1 MSGRS
6 CGTFRG
12 PLDVLRAESRPRPA
26 TDRLRDGAACRSLP
40 AMTAPTPVSGFR
52 LGYARVS
59 TPGQDLA
66 GQRDRLAAAGAQRI
80 FEDVASGRAA
90 ARPGLAALLDQ
101 IRPGDAVTVVRLD
114 RLGRSLPE
122 LIAVVGTLRDR
133 GAALVSLEEA
143 IDTGSAAGELVF
155 HVFGALAQFE
165 RRLIAERTR
174 DGLAAARARGAR
186 PGRPPA
192 DPARLDT
199 ALRLVA
205 AGLGP
210 AEAARR
216 AGVGRSTLYR
226 ALAARG

>member
-1 MSGRS
+1 MPPTAS
-6 CGTFRG
+6 
-12 PLDVLRAESRPRPA
+12 A
-26 TDRLRDGAACRSLP
+26 T
-40 AMTAPTPVSGFR
+40 R

-59 TPGQDLA
+59 TPDQDLA
-66 GQRDRLAAAGAQRI
+66 GQRARLEAAGAFRV

-90 ARPGLAALLDQ
+90 SRPGLAALIDHL
-101 IRPGDAVTVVRLD
+101 RPGDAVVVVRLD
-114 RLGRSLPE
+114 RLGRSLAE
-122 LIAVVGTLRDR
+122 LIRLMETLRGR
-133 GAALVSLEEA
+133 GVGLVSLEEA

-192 DPARLDT
+192 DPARLD
-199 ALRLVA
+199 AGLRLVA
-205 AGLGP
+205 SGLGP

-216 AGVGRSTLYR
+216 VGVGRSTLYR
-226 ALAARG
+226 ALAAAKG

>member
-1 MSGRS
+1 MSH
-6 CGTFRG
+6 
-12 PLDVLRAESRPRPA
+12 
-26 TDRLRDGAACRSLP
+26 
-40 AMTAPTPVSGFR
+40 R

-66 GQRDRLAAAGAQRI
+66 GQRARLEAAGALRV

-90 ARPGLAALLDQ
+90 ARPGLAALTDHL
-101 IRPGDAVTVVRLD
+101 RPGDAVVVVRLD
-114 RLGRSLPE
+114 RLGRSLAE
-122 LIAVVGTLRDR
+122 LIAVVEDLRGR
-133 GAALVSLEEA
+133 GVGLVSLEEA

-192 DPARLDT
+192 DPARIDA

-205 AGLGP
+205 SGLGP

-216 AGVGRSTLYR
+216 VGLGRSTLYR
-226 ALAARG
+226 ALSRTREGVGRAAE